1 MSVLRWDPFQDLLSL
16 RDEMN
21 RVFDRAWGQ
30 TTSDQTVRAWAPA
43 LDIAER
49 KDAYLVTVELPG
61 INPDDIDVTLE
72 NNLLTIQG
80 QRHRAQDSSDQQF
93 HRVERAYGLFRRS
106 VSLPSTVQ
114 ADAIQ
119 ASYENGGPV
128 ATTGPPWW
136 CTAPGS
142 AAGGVGLALAVDPL
156 AGGQPVL
163 QPVDAV
169 LQLQYPA
176 DAGGGDPLAGELDH
190 VPQLLQLPPRVAAL
204 PTLGPAGVDQPLAF
218 PAP

>member
-30 TTSDQTVRAWAPA
+30 TASDQTVRAWAPA

-119 ASYENGGPV
+119 ASYENG
-128 ATTGPPWW
+128 
-136 CTAPGS
+136 
-142 AAGGVGLALAVDPL
+142 
-156 AGGQPVL
+156 
-163 QPVDAV
+163 V
-169 LQLQYPA
+169 LQLLVPKA
-176 DAGGGDPLAGELDH
+176 EEAKPRKIAVSAGEQRH
-190 VPQLLQLPPRVAAL
+190 AVTAR
-204 PTLGPAGVDQPLAF
+204 
-218 PAP
+218 